1 MEISLQDIT
10 EEQPDEQPDEQPP
23 VSFDS
28 VHKKRQNK
36 LYKCQNCGKSLSRK
50 TLLYSHNCMNK
61 ETKPDK
67 QIDVPA
73 PVVRETIREV
83 IKHPEITDT
92 HIQEYINRKTTEQQE
107 KAKQDREAR
116 FNKLI
121 QNAF

>member
-10 EEQPDEQPDEQPP
+10 EEQPTEEQPQHTPITH
-23 VSFDS
+23 DS
-28 VHKKRQNK
+28 IQRKRDNK
-36 LYKCQNCGKSLSRK
+36 IYKCQNCGKSLSRK

>member
-1 MEISLQDIT
+1 MDIT
-10 EEQPDEQPDEQPP
+10 LEEINQPEEPTHEQPP

-36 LYKCQNCGKSLSRK
+36 LYKCQNCGKCLSRK

-61 ETKPDK
+61 PTKPEK

-73 PVVRETIREV
+73 PVVRETVKEIIKQPEV
-83 IKHPEITDT
+83 TDQ
-92 HIQEYINRKTTEQQE
+92 HIEEYINRKKTEQQDR
-107 KAKQDREAR
+107 AKQDREAR

>member
-1 MEISLQDIT
+1 MDITLENIT
-10 EEQPDEQPDEQPP
+10 EEQPTEEQPQHTPITH
-23 VSFDS
+23 DS
-28 VHKKRQNK
+28 IQRKRDNK
-36 LYKCQNCGKSLSRK
+36 IYKCQNCGKSLSRK

-67 QIDVPA
+67 QIDVPP